1 MSQLDDFREQLRNA
15 RPQEDE
21 KEQPKAEVLIS
32 PAPKR
37 VRRKK
42 GVKTEFVS
50 AWLPR
55 EVKRKAKLL
64 ALWIEAQGIKGPGT
78 IGDVMA
84 EAIDVLIET
93 RYPKAK
99 KYVDL

>member
-21 KEQPKAEVLIS
+21 KEQPKAEVRTP

-42 GVKTEFVS
+42 GAKTEFAS

-64 ALWIEAQGIKGPGT
+64 ALWIEAEGIEGPGT
-78 IGDVMA
+78 IGDVIA
-84 EAIDVLIET
+84 EALDVLIET

-99 KYVDL
+99 KYVEM